1 MALPDLPSLIR
12 AELPGHAWRLLYL
25 RYICAAGT
33 LFGAFILTQ
42 NMGAVL
48 DPLPLYA
55 TAAAILLSNGLY
67 TAHLIAAGRKTGIAS
82 SDAASRSVAL
92 QCATDVFLLTLLL
105 HCSAGAANPLMA
117 LYVGPILITGLLL
130 SVRATYLVATLS
142 GLFFAGMAILEYR
155 SIIPHVPV
163 PGLFSPTSYRNGPY
177 LLVVLAAF
185 VCAIALTAVISL
197 VASGRLRLEPAATV
211 GEESAT

>member
-105 HCSAGAANPLMA
+105 HFSGGAANPLMA

-142 GLFFAGMAILEYR
+142 GLFFAGMAILEYHPAR
-155 SIIPHVPV
+155 AGSRTLFADVLSQWSVSSRGPGGVRVRHCPDRGHQFGGQRPV
-163 PGLFSPTSYRNGPY
+163 TFGACCNG
-177 LLVVLAAF
+177 
-185 VCAIALTAVISL
+185 
-197 VASGRLRLEPAATV
+197 G
-211 GEESAT
+211 

>member
-55 TAAAILLSNGLY
+55 TAAAILLTNGLY
-67 TAHLIAAGRKTGIAS
+67 TAQLIAAGPKTRIAS
-82 SDAASRSVAL
+82 SDARSRSVAL
-92 QCATDVFLLTLLL
+92 HSAPDVVLLTWLP
-105 HCSAGAANPLMA
+105 H
-117 LYVGPILITGLLL
+117 
-130 SVRATYLVATLS
+130 LS
-142 GLFFAGMAILEYR
+142 GG
-155 SIIPHVPV
+155 
-163 PGLFSPTSYRNGPY
+163 
-177 LLVVLAAF
+177 
-185 VCAIALTAVISL
+185 
-197 VASGRLRLEPAATV
+197 
-211 GEESAT
+211 